1 MYNTTIYRKHY
12 EGKSKTSGKD
22 YAFDKFF
29 VTADTPIGE
38 ITVEVKPTDISSA
51 STLVL
56 IVPED
61 EEAF

>member
-12 EGKSKTSGKD
+12 EGKSKAGKD

-51 STLVL
+51 STLSL

-61 EEAF
+61 GDGL